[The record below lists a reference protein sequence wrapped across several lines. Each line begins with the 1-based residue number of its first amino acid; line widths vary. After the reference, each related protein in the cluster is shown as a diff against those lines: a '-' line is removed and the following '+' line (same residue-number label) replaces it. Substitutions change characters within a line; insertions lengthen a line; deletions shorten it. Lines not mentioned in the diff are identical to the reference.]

1 MDNEKVV
8 AALQKYFG
16 ITSKEAVDLD
26 IITSL
31 EYSSLVRFGEDII
44 RNYVDGVLN
53 RQQDLFETLKFL
65 SGIIDR
71 SEDEEI
77 YKSDNVVIIG
87 FLYDTIY
94 RYNAVTDH
102 DLKLRNLIKTIM
114 EKKEY
119 SMIVKEI
126 YRGNSITPSELSNAT
141 GLSIQRIVGCIK
153 KLGTSA
159 IVTVRSPFNARKV
172 WYRLHADLRTYITH
186 HAVYM
191 YAPDISIW

>member
-16 ITSKEAVDLD
+16 ITSKEAVNLD
-26 IITSL
+26 TITSL
-31 EYSSLVRFGEDII
+31 EYSSLVKFGEDII

-65 SGIIDR
+65 SGIIGR

-77 YKSDNVVIIG
+77 YKSNNVVIID

-94 RYNAVTDH
+94 RYNVVTDH

-114 EKKEY
+114 EKKEH

-126 YRGNSITPSELSNAT
+126 YRGNSINRPVYSED
-141 GLSIQRIVGCIK
+141 C
-153 KLGTSA
+153 
-159 IVTVRSPFNARKV
+159 
-172 WYRLHADLRTYITH
+172 RLH
-186 HAVYM
+186 
-191 YAPDISIW
+191 